1 VNAFSDLSGK
11 TKLTA
16 AAVTAGALVAA
27 GAVGAAAAT
36 TGPASTSGAGPAG
49 TAGAPTLTVHAIA
62 SGATLHHAYE
72 TSGAWHTEKLTQ
84 PDDVTLLGRD
94 LFVGFQ
100 NGVGPQ
106 GEAAL
111 GGNLD
116 STVVEFTLSGAPVRQ
131 WDVRGKVDG
140 LGADPMTGEVIAT
153 ANEDANSSLYA
164 ISPWSGQMVHYS
176 YNEPLPSKG
185 GTDSVVAYHGRLY
198 ISASAPGTTGAA
210 APQPSYPAVYSVVLN
225 PFTKI
230 AHVSPVFYDES
241 SATALNGPHAGHAV
255 KLGLTDPDSS
265 EAVPFSWPRK
275 YAGDFML
282 DSQGDEELIFDH
294 PGPGSPHLSVLSL
307 SNSVDDTA
315 WATSAHGTLYV
326 TDNGGDTL
334 NAVTGRFTPGTT
346 FDAVTP
352 CDADSAPA
360 TCPAPGYPA
369 NYLATLNLGTGK
381 LTPLPLNGS
390 SLHPQGMLFVP

>member
-1 VNAFSDLSGK
+1 MEISQLSGK
-11 TKLTA
+11 AKATTA
-16 AAVTAGALVAA
+16 VVAAGVLVAA
-27 GAVGAAAAT
+27 GAAGAAAAT
-36 TGPASTSGAGPAG
+36 SGAGG
-49 TAGAPTLTVHAIA
+49 SGLSVHAIA
-62 SGATLHHAYE
+62 SGATLHHVYE
-72 TSGAWHTEKLTQ
+72 TNGAWRTEKLTQ
-84 PDDVTLLGRD
+84 PDDITLLDRH

-106 GEAAL
+106 GEAASD
-111 GGNLD
+111 GDLD

-131 WDVRGKVDG
+131 WDVKGKVDG
-140 LGADPMTGEVIAT
+140 LGADPLAGEVIAT

-164 ISPWSGQMVHYS
+164 ISPWSGQAVHYS
-176 YNEPLPSKG
+176 YNEPLPHKG
-185 GTDSVVAYHGRLY
+185 GTDSVVAYRGHLY

-210 APQPSYPAVYSVVLN
+210 APQPSYPAVYSVALN

-265 EAVPFSWPRK
+265 EVVPFSWPRK

-294 PGPGSPHLSVLSL
+294 PGPDGPHLSVLSL

-315 WATSAHGTLYV
+315 WATSAHGTLYA
-326 TDNGGDTL
+326 TDNAGDTV
-334 NAVTGRFTPGTT
+334 NAVTGRFSPGTT

>member
-1 VNAFSDLSGK
+1 VKEISQLSGK
-11 TKLTA
+11 AKATTA
-16 AAVTAGALVAA
+16 VVAAGVLVAV

-36 TGPASTSGAGPAG
+36 SGTGGSG
-49 TAGAPTLTVHAIA
+49 LSVRAIA
-62 SGATLHHAYE
+62 SGAKLHHVYE
-72 TSGAWHTEKLTQ
+72 TNGAWHTEELAG
-84 PDDVTLLGRD
+84 PDDITLLGRH

-106 GEAAL
+106 GEAAPD
-111 GGNLD
+111 GNLD

-131 WDVRGKVDG
+131 WDVKGKVDG
-140 LGADPMTGEVIAT
+140 LGADPMAGEVVAT

-164 ISPWSGQMVHYS
+164 ISPWSGQAVHYN
-176 YNEPLPSKG
+176 YNEPLPHKG
-185 GTDSVVAYHGRLY
+185 GTDSVVAYHGQLY

-210 APQPSYPAVYSVVLN
+210 APQPSYPAVYSVALN

-241 SATALNGPHAGHAV
+241 SATALNGSHAGHAV

-265 EAVPFSWPRK
+265 EVVPFSWPRQ

-282 DSQGDEELIFDH
+282 DSQGDEELIFDR
-294 PGPGSPHLSVLSL
+294 PGLDGPHLSVLSL

-315 WATSAHGTLYV
+315 WATSGHGTLYA
-326 TDNGGDTL
+326 TDNGGDTV
-334 NAVTGRFTPGTT
+334 NAVTGHFTPGTT

-381 LTPLPLNGS
+381 LTPVTLNGS
-390 SLHPQGMLFVP
+390 SLHPQACCSSRDVRRCRGTCPG

>member
-1 VNAFSDLSGK
+1 MKRISQLPGK
-11 TKLTA
+11 TKVTA
-16 AAVTAGALVAA
+16 AVVTSGVLVAA
-27 GAVGAAAAT
+27 GAAGAAAAT
-36 TGPASTSGAGPAG
+36 SGPGSVGAGDAQ
-49 TAGAPTLTVHAIA
+49 LSVRAIA
-62 SGATLHHAYE
+62 SGTKLHHEYE
-72 TSGAWHTEKLTQ
+72 ANGASHTEKLTQ
-84 PDDVTLLGRD
+84 PDDIALLGRH

-106 GEAAL
+106 GEAASD
-111 GGNLD
+111 GNLD
-116 STVVEFTLSGAPVRQ
+116 STVVEFTLSGAPVWQ
-131 WDVRGKVDG
+131 WDVKGKVDG
-140 LGADPMTGEVIAT
+140 LGADPLAGKVIAT

-164 ISPWSGQMVHYS
+164 ISPWSRQAVHYS
-176 YNEPLPSKG
+176 YNEQLPHKG
-185 GTDSVVAYHGRLY
+185 GTDSVVAYHGQLY

-210 APQPSYPAVYSVVLN
+210 APRPSYPAVYRVALD

-255 KLGLTDPDSS
+255 QLGLTDPDSS
-265 EAVPFSWPRK
+265 EVVPFSWPRK

-282 DSQGDEELIFDH
+282 DSQGDEELIFDR
-294 PGPGSPHLSVLSL
+294 PGPGGPHLSVLSL

-315 WATSAHGTLYV
+315 WATSAHGTLYA
-326 TDNGGDTL
+326 TDNGGDTV

-352 CDADSAPA
+352 CGANSAPA

-369 NYLATLNLGTGK
+369 DYLATLNLGTGQ
-381 LTPLPLNGS
+381 LTPVTLNGS